1 MSEIEPEEIIE
12 DPERGTSGL
21 TSASQVVDTT
31 DSVTFDISNS
41 SSAVPEYL
49 APSPF
54 PREKER
60 LEESEIVVF
69 EPLVS
74 GLERFKQAFK
84 SSMKKNKD
92 ILKKLAEY

>member
-1 MSEIEPEEIIE
+1 MPEVKTEEIIE
-12 DPERGTSGL
+12 DPERGTAGL
-21 TSASQVVDTT
+21 TSAIQVVDTT

-41 SSAVPEYL
+41 SSALPEYL

-54 PREKER
+54 PLEKEK
-60 LEESEIVVF
+60 LEESEIVIF

-74 GLERFKQAFK
+74 SLEGFKQALK
-84 SSMKKNKD
+84 SSIRRNKH

>member
-1 MSEIEPEEIIE
+1 MSEIETEETIE
-12 DPERGTSGL
+12 DPERGTAGL
-21 TSASQVVDTT
+21 TSAIQVVDTT

-41 SSAVPEYL
+41 SSALPEYL

-60 LEESEIVVF
+60 LEESEIVIF
-69 EPLVS
+69 KPLVS
-74 GLERFKQAFK
+74 GPERFRQALK

-92 ILKKLAEY
+92 ILKKLTEY